1 MRGLSGIRIS
11 LARQEAY
18 VAEKRRIRQWLAFF
32 LGSYT
37 PPEFLRILF
46 RFFFK
51 GGIIGAFKKLGS
63 LIGLWYKTRRVSFF
77 LFFGLVLLSIG
88 GAYAWNFYQSR
99 KPRPIVLEYFLAQS
113 PQNKIAG
120 REALPLTLEFYGS
133 AAPLELVGK
142 DLDVGTEN
150 PPISIS
156 PPMAGQWRW
165 ERDDILVFLA
175 SGSWEIG
182 RQYTVTL
189 GRGLLASHVLPSG
202 RSFSFT
208 IPDFSL
214 DMGEGEFY
222 IDPENALV
230 KRVTAAVRTNYP
242 MDLESLEKAL
252 TIEPRLS
259 ANSGRLE
266 NRPYRFSLSSNPDRT
281 VAYIV
286 SEPLGTPAREVDM
299 VISLKRGVRAANG
312 EGSPAGAST
321 VTVGI
326 PGMTGYVQVRNI
338 SQELVKNDD
347 QKFDQVLIFS
357 TRGTIEEGELT
368 KNIQAWELPVDRPE
382 LPGLREQ
389 KNYRWRSVSDMVPEV
404 LAQARPITLDP
415 IPGENRYNAENSYKF
430 SATPER
436 YVYVKLD
443 NRAKFYGDYYLNDPY
458 EIIFQIK
465 TYPREVAIL
474 SEGSILSFS
483 GDKRLALFSRGIQ
496 DVNYTI
502 GRIRPDDINHLVS
515 QSQGDMA
522 NINFNNYN
530 FNQYNIS
537 QMYQA
542 NESVPIKDDRDIAY
556 FSFDFSQY
564 LDHVPERNLRHGL
577 FIFTVR
583 GATAGRGS
591 SSGAS
596 DRRLI
601 MVSDLGFFVKT
612 NTDASRDLFVQSI
625 ATGLPVADAQV
636 QVLGLNG
643 NPIVSAVTG
652 TDGHVRFPD
661 LSSYQNERAP
671 TVFVVRRGEDMS
683 FMPYRATGRN
693 LDYSS
698 FDVGGIQGADNPN
711 NLRAFLFSDRGLY
724 RPGDQVYIGMAVKS
738 GDWAPR
744 LEGTP
749 LECTV
754 TDPRGQE
761 IYSRRISLSA
771 EGVEEINFRTQ
782 DWSPTGTYT
791 ANVYVIRPRDN
802 GREERVFLG
811 SQTVKVEEFL
821 PDTLQVSA
829 VFDPLPRQGWI
840 SPGELK
846 ALVTV
851 RNLFGTPAAGNEVKA
866 QVNLAPGHQYFRQYR
881 DYQFRDPYPARN
893 SYQEFLG
900 TLTTNDEGQASFA
913 LNTAKFE
920 KATYSLAFYT
930 EAFEKGSGRNVSA
943 EAQVY
948 VSPLPYLIGY
958 KADGNLG
965 YIQRDTVRK
974 LSFVAINPQV
984 EQCAVEDLNLSLVE
998 IRYVSVLVRQSNGL
1012 YKYQSVRKD
1021 YPLWTRKISIPA
1033 AGLDYEL
1040 PTGAPGEYRLVL
1052 SAPGTANAGA
1062 GTGTPGSAGT
1072 PNAGSA
1078 ASAGTGSE
1086 AGDIEFNRIDF
1097 SVAGS
1102 ANLQRSL
1109 TRTAELEITLNK
1121 GDFNP
1126 GEEISIM
1133 IKAPYRGSGLITI
1146 ERDKVYAYKWFS
1158 SETSA
1163 GAVTETG
1170 GAAATGAAADGET
1183 ILTTIT
1189 APPDLEG
1196 NGYINVQF
1204 IRAQSSPEIFMSPLS
1219 YGAVPFSMS
1228 RESRT
1233 NRINLAIA
1241 GEAKSGEDFTITY
1254 SASKPG
1260 KIVVFAVD
1268 EGILQLAGYRTPD
1281 PLAFFFRK
1289 RALQVR
1295 TAQILDLVLPPY
1307 AVAQSLAAA
1316 GGGAGSDEL
1325 ARNLNPFKRRQNKPV
1340 AYWSGIIDAGPE
1352 ERELR
1357 YPVPD
1362 YFNGTLR
1369 VMAVAVSPDSV
1380 GVAED
1385 RALLRNTFV
1394 LSPNGPLSAA
1404 PGDEFELSLTVT
1416 NLQRG
1421 AGEGGAL
1428 RLTLAPSPHLTLA
1441 GPAEFNL
1448 TIPEGRDQTLS
1459 IPVKAAG
1466 PLGDAEIR
1474 FTASN
1479 GADSSSLAATMSIRP
1494 AVPYRVSL
1502 QSGAINNRNV
1512 ELPVDRRM
1520 YEEFHTREL
1529 SLSYLP
1535 IGMARGLSFYLNNYP
1550 YGCTEQLLSAAFPFL
1565 YPQLI
1570 KDFGYTRAQGEE
1582 AIDRVIGIIQARMKE
1597 DGSVGMW
1604 TSHSGSDPM
1613 ITVYACHFLTEAGN
1627 AGYYVPRS
1635 LLNRLLSSLRSLASD
1650 GAGPYDLSNRA
1661 YAIYV
1666 LTLNEIVTTPLLESL
1681 KQDIDRHNKEA
1692 ETELPGLYLAGTYAL
1707 LQKSADAASILGRIK
1722 RTLRRSE
1729 SGDNS
1734 LGYIDPL
1741 LYQAVYLNILSR
1753 HFPQRLRDISESL
1766 FLSMADRLEHQDYTT
1781 ISANFALMGLDA
1793 YLKAVPSTAAE
1804 SPRAGSF
1811 SALEILRDTTRRE
1824 LTSEESPLFTSP
1836 YSAQAAAIRLE
1847 NRDPLN
1853 LFYQI
1858 TTAGFDRELPA
1869 AEVKNGIE
1877 VYREFLGPDG
1887 DPPQTVKAGDE
1898 LTVRLTFRT
1907 LNNQTIGNVAL
1918 VDLFPAGLEPDI
1930 PSIREAARS
1939 SPWTPDYADIR
1950 EDRLILYGT
1959 LSPQANTF
1967 SYRARAINSGQFTVP
1982 PLFAEAMYDKT
1993 LWALRPQDTLR
2004 VTRE

>member
-1 MRGLSGIRIS
+1 M
-11 LARQEAY
+11 
-18 VAEKRRIRQWLAFF
+18 
-32 LGSYT
+32 
-37 PPEFLRILF
+37 LF

-51 GGIIGAFKKLGS
+51 GGITGALKKLGS
-63 LIGLWYKTRRVSFF
+63 RIGLWCAGHRVLAS
-77 LFFGLVLLSIG
+77 LLAVLVLLGIG
-88 GAYAWNFYQSR
+88 GAFAWNFYQSR
-99 KPRPIVLEYFLAQS
+99 RPRPIVIDGMLAQS
-113 PQNKIAG
+113 PKNKTATA
-120 REALPLTLEFYGS
+120 EALPLVLEFYGS

-142 DLDVGTEN
+142 DIDLGTET

-156 PPMAGQWRW
+156 PPMAGRWHW
-165 ERDDILVFLA
+165 ERDDTLVFFA

-189 GRGLLASHVLPSG
+189 GRGLLAPHVVSSG
-202 RSFSFT
+202 RLFLFT

-214 DMGEGEFY
+214 SLEEGEFY
-222 IDPENALV
+222 IDPENAGI
-230 KRVTAAVRTNYP
+230 KRVTATVRANYP

-252 TIEPRLS
+252 AIEPRLS
-259 ANSGRLE
+259 AASGRLE
-266 NRPYRFSLSSNPDRT
+266 NRPYRFSLRSNPEQT
-281 VAYIV
+281 QAYIV
-286 SEPLGTPAREVDM
+286 SEPLGTPARETDM

-312 EGSPAGAST
+312 EGSTAGAFT

-347 QKFDQVLIFS
+347 QKFDQVLIVS
-357 TRGTIEEGELT
+357 TRGTIEEEELSR
-368 KNIQAWELPVDRPE
+368 NIRVWELPVDLPE
-382 LPGLREQ
+382 LPGLRGQ
-389 KNYRWRSVSDMVPEV
+389 KDYRWGSLDNMVPEV
-404 LAQARPITLDP
+404 LAQARSVELQP
-415 IPGENRYNAENSYKF
+415 IPGQNKYNAENAYTF
-430 SATPER
+430 SATPGR
-436 YVYVKLD
+436 YIYVKLD
-443 NRAKFYGDYYLNDPY
+443 NRAKFYGDYYLSDPY
-458 EIIFQIK
+458 ETIAQVPS
-465 TYPREVAIL
+465 YPRELAIL

-483 GDKRLALFSRGIQ
+483 GDKRLALFTRGIREI
-496 DVNYTI
+496 NYTI
-502 GRIRPDDINHLVS
+502 GRVRPDDINHLVS
-515 QSQGDMA
+515 QTQGDFK
-522 NINFNNYN
+522 NINFSGYS
-530 FNQYNIS
+530 FNQNNIS
-537 QMYQA
+537 QVYR
-542 NESVPIKDDRDIAY
+542 ESETISLDSDRDIAY
-556 FSFDFSQY
+556 FSFDFSRY
-564 LDHVPERNLRHGL
+564 LDHIPEQNLRHGF
-577 FIFTVR
+577 FIFTVQ
-583 GATAGRGS
+583 GNNTNV
-591 SSGAS
+591 S

-612 NTDASRDLFVQSI
+612 NADNSRDLFVQSI
-625 ATGLPVADAQV
+625 ASGEPVAEAQV

-643 NPIVSAVTG
+643 NPILSTVTG
-652 TDGHVRFPD
+652 ADGHVRLPD
-661 LSSYQNERAP
+661 LSSYRNEAAP
-671 TVFVVRRGEDMS
+671 TVFTVRREEDLS
-683 FMPYRATGRN
+683 FMPVRTTGRN

-761 IYSRRISLSA
+761 IYNRRISLSA
-771 EGVEEINFRTQ
+771 EGVEEFRFRTQ

-791 ANVYVIRPRDN
+791 ANVYVIRPRND

-866 QVNLAPGHQYFRQYR
+866 QMNLSPGHQYFRPYR

-900 TLTTNDEGQASFA
+900 TLATDDEGRASFT

-920 KATYSLAFYT
+920 RATYNLAFYA

-943 EAQVY
+943 ETQVY

-974 LSFVAINPQV
+974 LSFIAINPQV
-984 EQCAVEDLNLSLVE
+984 EPCAVEGLNLSLVE
-998 IRYVSVLVRQSNGL
+998 IRYVSVLVRQPNGL

-1021 YPLWTRKISIPA
+1021 YPLWTRKIDIPA
-1033 AGLDYEL
+1033 GGLDYEL
-1040 PTGAPGEYRLVL
+1040 PAGVPGEFRLVL
-1052 SAPGTANAGA
+1052 SAPGASGAGNA
-1062 GTGTPGSAGT
+1062 GTGTDGAG
-1072 PNAGSA
+1072 
-1078 ASAGTGSE
+1078 
-1086 AGDIEFNRIDF
+1086 AGDIEFNRVNF

-1109 TRTAELEITLNK
+1109 NRTAELEITLNK

-1126 GEEISIM
+1126 GEEIAIM

-1158 SETSA
+1158 SEDSA
-1163 GAVTETG
+1163 GA
-1170 GAAATGAAADGET
+1170 ATTPADGET

-1189 APPDLEG
+1189 APQDLEG
-1196 NGYINVQF
+1196 NGYVNIQF
-1204 IRAQSSPEIFMSPLS
+1204 VRAQSSPEIFMSPLS

-1233 NRINLAIA
+1233 NHINLDIA
-1241 GEAKSGEDFTITY
+1241 GEAKSGEDFTIKY

-1260 KIVVFAVD
+1260 KILVFAVD
-1268 EGILQLAGYRTPD
+1268 EGILQLADYRTPD

-1295 TAQILDLVLPPY
+1295 TTQILDLVLPPY
-1307 AVAQSLAAA
+1307 AVARSLAAA
-1316 GGGAGSDEL
+1316 GGGAGFDEL
-1325 ARNLNPFKRRQNKPV
+1325 ARNLNPFKRKQNQPV
-1340 AYWSGIIDAGPE
+1340 AYWSGILDAGPE

-1421 AGEGGAL
+1421 AGEGGRL
-1428 RLTLAPSPHLTLA
+1428 RLTMTPSAHLTLA
-1441 GPAEFNL
+1441 GPAEFDL
-1448 TIPEGRDQTLS
+1448 AIPEGRDQTLS
-1459 IPVKAAG
+1459 VPVKAAG
-1466 PLGDAEIR
+1466 PLGNAEIR

-1479 GADSSSLAATMSIRP
+1479 GADRSSLSASMSIRP

-1502 QSGAINNRNV
+1502 QSGAINNRSV

-1529 SLSYLP
+1529 NLSYLP
-1535 IGMARGLSFYLNNYP
+1535 VGMAKGLSFYLNNYP

-1570 KDFGYTRAQGEE
+1570 KDFGYTRAQAEE
-1582 AIDRVIGIIQARMKE
+1582 GIDRIIGIIQARMKE

-1604 TSHSGSDPM
+1604 TSHSDSDPM
-1613 ITVYACHFLTEAGN
+1613 ITVYACHFLTEARN
-1627 AGYYVPRS
+1627 AGYYVPQT
-1635 LLNRLLSSLRSLASD
+1635 LIDRLLSSLRALSSGGSSLYS
-1650 GAGPYDLSNRA
+1650 LSNRA

-1681 KQDIDRHNKEA
+1681 KQDIDRSNKEA

-1722 RTLRRSE
+1722 RTLRR
-1729 SGDNS
+1729 DAS
-1734 LGYIDPL
+1734 LRYIDPL
-1741 LYQAVYLNILSR
+1741 LYQGVYLNILSR

-1766 FLSMADRLEHQDYTT
+1766 FLSMAERLENQDYTT

-1793 YLKAVPSTAAE
+1793 YLRAAPSTAAE
-1804 SPRAGSF
+1804 SPRAGTF
-1811 SALEILRDTTRRE
+1811 SALEILRDRTRRE
-1824 LTSEESPLFTSP
+1824 LNGGEGPLFTSP
-1836 YSAQAAAIRLE
+1836 YSAEAQTIRLE

-1877 VYREFLGPDG
+1877 VYREFL
-1887 DPPQTVKAGDE
+1887 DPSGAAPETIKAGDE

-1907 LNNQTIGNVAL
+1907 LNNQTIDNVAL
-1918 VDLFPAGLEPDI
+1918 VDLFPAGLEADI
-1930 PSIREAARS
+1930 QSVRDAAAAS
-1939 SPWTPDYADIR
+1939 SWSPDYADIR
-1950 EDRLILYGT
+1950 EDRLVLYGT
-1959 LSPQANTF
+1959 LSSQANTF
-1967 SYRARAINSGQFTVP
+1967 SYRARAINAGLFTVP

-1993 LWALRPQDTLR
+1993 LWALRPQDPLR
-2004 VTRE
+2004 ITKE